1 MNQNILAQDLDD
13 ANQVDQW
20 WIDHDAYADA
30 LEEFRTIEI
39 ELQNALGVVRICKPG
54 EGASFG
60 DILEDLER
68 NRAEFGLINRF
79 KSAHKKMIEAKAKL

>member
-1 MNQNILAQDLDD
+1 MSKQILAQDLND

-20 WIDHDAYADA
+20 WINHDAYADA
-30 LEEFRTIEI
+30 LEEFRSI
-39 ELQNALGVVRICKPG
+39 ELELQDALGVVRICKPS
-54 EGASFG
+54 EGASFS
-60 DILEDLER
+60 DILEDIER

>member
-1 MNQNILAQDLDD
+1 MNRSIVTQDLESSND
-13 ANQVDQW
+13 DQW

-39 ELQNALGVVRICKPG
+39 ELQNALGVVRKCKPG
-54 EGASFG
+54 EGAFIG

-68 NRAEFGLINRF
+68 NRAEFGLLNRF